1 MRTDGLIFQLREAL
15 VRLGLGLGHAL
26 SFLPLSWHRRL
37 GLWLG
42 ELLLVAARR
51 RRQIAETNLALCFPD
66 SSPEEIREVAR
77 RHFVLYAQSMLD
89 RFRLFRLSRP
99 ALERW
104 VPVKGWSHWEAAQG
118 GPVIV
123 LAPHFMGLDAGGLRL
138 SLLKQFASMYS
149 LQSSPALDA
158 FALAGR
164 GRFHRPMLF
173 SRQDGVGGLVR
184 ALRKQVPLYYLP
196 DLDFGTRDSLFVEF
210 FGQPAATVTGLV
222 RLAQIS
228 GAQIVPFV
236 TRLTP
241 TGYQAEFFPA
251 WRHSKEEDLATAVQK
266 MNDFIEREVRRDP
279 AQYLWTHRRFK
290 SRPEGYPALYP

>member
-1 MRTDGLIFQLREAL
+1 MRFREVVFEAREL
-15 VRLGLGLGHAL
+15 GVRLGLGLGHLL
-26 SFLPLSWHRRL
+26 SFLPIGPHRRL
-37 GLWLG
+37 GRWLG
-42 ELLLVAARR
+42 EFLLRVARR

-77 RHFVLYAQSMLD
+77 RHFVLYAQSILD
-89 RFRLFRLSRP
+89 RFRLFRLSRA

-104 VPVKGWSHWEAAQG
+104 VPVKGWSHWQSAQG
-118 GPVIV
+118 GPIIV
-123 LAPHFMGLDAGGLRL
+123 LAPHFMGLDAGGQRMT
-138 SLLKQFASMYS
+138 SMRQFASMYS

-164 GRFHRPMLF
+164 GRFHKPMLF

-184 ALRKQVPLYYLP
+184 ALRRQVPLYYLP
-196 DLDFGTRDSLFVEF
+196 DLDFGTRDSIFVEF

-228 GAQIVPFV
+228 GAKVVPLI
-236 TRLTP
+236 TRVTP
-241 TGYQAEFFPA
+241 TGYQAEFFPP
-251 WRHSKEEDLATAVQK
+251 WTHSKDEDLATAVQR
-266 MNDFIEREVRRDP
+266 MNDFIQQEVRRDP

-290 SRPEGYPALYP
+290 SRPEGQPAVY